1 MAIGLDF
8 ILRANSAAFTRGLAQ
23 ANNSIKD
30 LKKGLREFD
39 VGNGLKQ
46 ALGIGGVIAGFRMA
60 ITNAQELRD
69 EADKLG
75 KSIDSGTRS
84 VAELGDA
91 IGGIATGFKN
101 GLTTGL
107 SFFTQIGDRARQ
119 FFQGVTQ
126 EQEDAARKMVETT
139 GKAADEAQARLKKS
153 REDNSPE
160 KVAAA
165 QARLDKSSR
174 ESMTQGTDDEKKLK
188 DLIAEQ
194 FDLEKKLRS
203 LPPKTTEAINVR
215 AALVEN
221 EKQQKQAQ
229 ANLDKDAKEKE
240 DKRLEQAIKNQ
251 DEINEAQRKVKEEQ
265 AQKDKEIQ
273 DKFAPSV
280 EQLANMSAGG
290 FFDKNDPRIIAKKI
304 KEREGFAA
312 EAGGRGDIKNALKFG
327 KEAQAMR
334 ESLAGKTGTG
344 EALNAQTAEQA
355 MKAALEQTNQ
365 ELVAVKEQLQGL
377 IKAQK

>member
-107 SFFTQIGDRARQ
+107 SFFTQLGDKARQ
-119 FFQGVTQ
+119 FFQGITQ
-126 EQEDAARKMVETT
+126 QQEDAAREMAKST
-139 GKAADEAQARLKKS
+139 GKAADEMEASLKKA
-153 REDNSPE
+153 REANSPE
-160 KVAAA
+160 KQQAAQEKLDRAKIKGMAKGSDQQKKLVDLINEGADLQEKLSATPPNTVAAKEL
-165 QARLDKSSR
+165 QAALEDNKRAAAEMGAAMDTDVKKKK
-174 ESMTQGTDDEKKLK
+174 DDE
-188 DLIAEQ
+188 
-194 FDLEKKLRS
+194 EKK
-203 LPPKTTEAINVR
+203 R
-215 AALVEN
+215 AE
-221 EKQQKQAQ
+221 
-229 ANLDKDAKEKE
+229 
-240 DKRLEQAIKNQ
+240 AIKN
-251 DEINEAQRKVKEEQ
+251 
-265 AQKDKEIQ
+265 
-273 DKFAPSV
+273 KFAPSV
-280 EQLANMSAGG
+280 EQLANMETGG
-290 FFDKNDPRIIAKKI
+290 FTAGNDPRLIARKI
-304 KEREGFAA
+304 LQKEGFAA
-312 EAGGRGDIKNALKFG
+312 EAGGRGDISGALKFG